1 MSAISFGAWA
11 SRAEVVDLP
20 GGRPYLRGDVGA
32 VRVVVVGESKGLA
45 HVLLRGDR
53 PGGSVRVFV
62 SSAAWPAFYAAVE
75 AGGVEGARGVEGAW
89 SRRRRT
95 PCSPT
100 VTAWTPPMARSWR
113 AVSSSTWK

>member
-62 SSAAWPAFYAAVE
+62 SSAAWPQFCAAVE
-75 AGGVEGARGVEGAW
+75 AGGVEGARGVEGV
-89 SRRRRT
+89 SY
-95 PCSPT
+95 
-100 VTAWTPPMARSWR
+100 
-113 AVSSSTWK
+113 AV